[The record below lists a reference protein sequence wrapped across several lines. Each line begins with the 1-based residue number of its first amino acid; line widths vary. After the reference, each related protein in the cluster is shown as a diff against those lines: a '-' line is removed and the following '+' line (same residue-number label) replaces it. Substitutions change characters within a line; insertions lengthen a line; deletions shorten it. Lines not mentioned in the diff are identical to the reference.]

1 MSECM
6 WREPVVTEENWGPRN
21 FVVWGH
27 LSLDR
32 GGALY
37 KIGISQLNYNIPRM
51 QNKER

>member
-1 MSECM
+1 MHVAGTSGYRGKLGAQELCGLGA
-6 WREPVVTEENWGPRN
+6 PVTRPG
-21 FVVWGH
+21 
-27 LSLDR
+27 